1 MCDGSRVDRAAR
13 ILCARPDRSTD
24 NHGRALTDT
33 KPVRIA
39 VAGAGLIGRR
49 HIAQVLAA
57 RDAELAAVVDP
68 ASAAAEH
75 AAAAG
80 GPWHQTLES
89 LFAADRP
96 DGVIVATPN
105 QAHVANGLDCVAAGV
120 PALIEKP
127 IADDLVSAR
136 RLVDAAEASGVPIL
150 VGHHR
155 RHNPLMLAAKTAI
168 DSGRLGRIVAVH
180 GSCWLYKPD
189 DYFDIAWRRAP
200 GAGPVFINL
209 IHDIDN
215 LRWLCG
221 DVIAVQARESNAVR
235 DNAVED
241 TAVLLLE
248 FAGGALGT
256 VSVSDTVVAPWSW
269 ELTTGENPAYPRTDQ
284 ACYQIGGSEASLS
297 LPALELWRHP
307 GARSWWEPIERT
319 VLACAQA
326 DPLALQIRHFCAVIR
341 GVEQPLVSGR
351 EGMRTLAV
359 VEAVKQAARSGTRV
373 RVVD

>member
-1 MCDGSRVDRAAR
+1 MS
-13 ILCARPDRSTD
+13 
-24 NHGRALTDT
+24 
-33 KPVRIA
+33 VRIA
-39 VAGAGLIGRR
+39 VAGAGLIGQR
-49 HIAQVLAA
+49 HIAQVMAA
-57 RDAELAAVVDP
+57 PDAELAAVVDP
-68 ASAAAEH
+68 APETAEQ

-80 GPWHQTLES
+80 VPWHPTLDS
-89 LFAADRP
+89 LFADGRP

-105 QAHVANGLDCVAAGV
+105 QAHVANGLDSVAAGV

-127 IADDLVSAR
+127 IADDLASAR
-136 RLVDAAEASGVPIL
+136 RLVDAAEAAGVPIL

-155 RHNPLMLAAKTAI
+155 RHNPVMQAAKAAVE
-168 DSGRLGRIVAVH
+168 SGRLGRIVAVH

-189 DYFDIAWRRAP
+189 DYFDIPWRRQP

-221 DVIAVQARESNAVR
+221 DVVAVQARESNAVR

-241 TAVLLLE
+241 SAVLLLE
-248 FAGGALGT
+248 FASGALGT
-256 VSVSDTVVAPWSW
+256 VTVSDTVVAPWSW
-269 ELTTGENPAYPRTDQ
+269 ELTSGENPAYPRTDQ
-284 ACYQIGGSEASLS
+284 ACYQIGGTEASLS
-297 LPALELWRHP
+297 LPALELWHHP
-307 GARSWWEPIERT
+307 GTRSWWEPIERT
-319 VLACAQA
+319 VLDCTKA

-359 VEAVKQAARSGTRV
+359 VEAVKQAASTGKRV
-373 RVVD
+373 RVAD